1 MCTCHIVR
9 VYVKYLLFLLR
20 KFLEVRLSCEDT
32 LFYLCRL
39 VGVLSI
45 SQKLCTQHG
54 WTPPASSPCYR
65 RSGRWS
71 QQWILHACQDSA
83 GFPARGQIV
92 PDTWWLKNQIKNV
105 TISKLIQNPVLHQIN
120 SFTNEFSANTY
131 CTPTISCV
139 LLGRRH
145 FTTNTSHEVQRAGAR
160 MVGLQRGY
168 REKF

>member
-71 QQWILHACQDSA
+71 QQ
-83 GFPARGQIV
+83 
-92 PDTWWLKNQIKNV
+92 
-105 TISKLIQNPVLHQIN
+105 
-120 SFTNEFSANTY
+120 
-131 CTPTISCV
+131 
-139 LLGRRH
+139 
-145 FTTNTSHEVQRAGAR
+145 
-160 MVGLQRGY
+160 
-168 REKF
+168 